1 MPRAQ
6 YTDRLGN
13 ASMKLRYSKL
23 LAIAGTLI
31 MLALELVFY
40 SSRNKELTY
49 SWVRAVGFP
58 AVWAGARLFSGSP
71 LTRRTDVFFNLYLV
85 ACLTVEGF
93 LAGLCIDL
101 IRTGSRAGT
110 PTTR

>member
-1 MPRAQ
+1 M
-6 YTDRLGN
+6 N
-13 ASMKLRYSKL
+13 LRYSKL

-58 AVWAGARLFSGSP
+58 AVWAGTRLFTVLP
-71 LTRRTDVFFNLYLV
+71 LREEPMSSSTYIL
-85 ACLTVEGF
+85 
-93 LAGLCIDL
+93 
-101 IRTGSRAGT
+101 SRA
-110 PTTR
+110 